1 MSAEMHWR
9 YRLAQGLRRIEAQI
23 APSCIDDDLARTALP
38 AAAYRLFRE
47 MSAGDRAHA
56 LCVLSYLRDQAPQVG
71 EVLTQAALLHD
82 VGKACAAISLFHRSI
97 IVMLEQTDPQRLE
110 ALAQA
115 APSKPGYPYYVHL
128 HHAEM
133 GARKCAQAG
142 CSPAVVALVR
152 YHESDPSDLEDPE
165 LHQALIRLQKADDA
179 C

>member
-1 MSAEMHWR
+1 MNWR

-23 APSCIDDDLARTALP
+23 APSRVDDDVARTSLP
-38 AAAYRLFRE
+38 TAAYRLFQE
-47 MSAGDRAHA
+47 MPAGDRAHT
-56 LCVLSYLRDQAPQVG
+56 LCVLSRLRDQTSPVD

-97 IVMLEQTDPQRLE
+97 IVMLERTDHQKLE
-110 ALAQA
+110 AMAQA
-115 APSKPGYPYYVHL
+115 DPSKPGYPYYVHL

-142 CSPAVVALVR
+142 CSPAVVTLVR

-165 LHQALIRLQKADDA
+165 LRQALIRLQKADDA